1 MRIIHGHR
9 IVLLSA
15 VFLSGVF
22 GDFSGPSFLAPRD
35 LTSDRSLVRTAWNS
49 LTDVLEASGLGGTNI
64 SNNTNLPN
72 ASRLPDSAQNI
83 TFSIGLFSLEDPNA
97 VSLQFHHTSPEIA
110 ASPQGTKNVDG
121 NSIYRIASVTKVF
134 TVLAGLL
141 TLSDAEWERPLD
153 DILAPLSGQ
162 GNQDNALSTSWHTIT
177 PRALA
182 AQLGGVPRDGFPNLG
197 ELALQLVLTN
207 TSEAALM
214 ARTGLPPA
222 NITDPLSN
230 PPCLTYIL
238 LGQDCPSI
246 PYISGVANRAP
257 TFPSWTTPGYSNN
270 GFTLLGLALSALTN
284 RTIHQLYQS
293 QILTPLKMTSTF
305 SDPPPTSL
313 FPRSVI
319 VNDPIAGGF
328 AVPNGIFVSSGG
340 VFSTVSDL
348 ARFGTGILNSSL
360 LAPERTRRWLK
371 PVSHTAR
378 LEYDVG
384 APWEIV
390 RSVDSVSGKVT
401 DLYTK
406 SGDSGLFSSW
416 FVLVPEYGFG
426 FTVLTAGSSPGRS
439 ALVAGLTDLLTD
451 TLLPALRRQ
460 AEAEAGRR
468 FAGVY
473 KAEGGLNSSMV
484 LATSTSA
491 ADAAPGLVV
500 SSWVSNGT
508 DVLPFLANIM
518 GPGPFRLL
526 PSVDDGAYGQVAFR
540 LVGSRDAPASPGRA
554 GGGEG
559 LFSAPGMTSG
569 DWLVVDSSTYYGM
582 GLSLLVFDLG
592 KDGKACAVEVPAYRV
607 TLKKAART
615 C

>member
-1 MRIIHGHR
+1 
-9 IVLLSA
+9 
-15 VFLSGVF
+15 
-22 GDFSGPSFLAPRD
+22 
-35 LTSDRSLVRTAWNS
+35 
-49 LTDVLEASGLGGTNI
+49 
-64 SNNTNLPN
+64 
-72 ASRLPDSAQNI
+72 
-83 TFSIGLFSLEDPNA
+83 
-97 VSLQFHHTSPEIA
+97 
-110 ASPQGTKNVDG
+110 
-121 NSIYRIASVTKVF
+121 
-134 TVLAGLL
+134 
-141 TLSDAEWERPLD
+141 
-153 DILAPLSGQ
+153 
-162 GNQDNALSTSWHTIT
+162 
-177 PRALA
+177 
-182 AQLGGVPRDGFPNLG
+182 
-197 ELALQLVLTN
+197 
-207 TSEAALM
+207 
-214 ARTGLPPA
+214 
-222 NITDPLSN
+222 
-230 PPCLTYIL
+230 
-238 LGQDCPSI
+238 
-246 PYISGVANRAP
+246 
-257 TFPSWTTPGYSNN
+257 
-270 GFTLLGLALSALTN
+270 
-284 RTIHQLYQS
+284 
-293 QILTPLKMTSTF
+293 
-305 SDPPPTSL
+305 
-313 FPRSVI
+313 
-319 VNDPIAGGF
+319 
-328 AVPNGIFVSSGG
+328 
-340 VFSTVSDL
+340 
-348 ARFGTGILNSSL
+348 
-360 LAPERTRRWLK
+360 
-371 PVSHTAR
+371 
-378 LEYDVG
+378 
-384 APWEIV
+384 
-390 RSVDSVSGKVT
+390 VDSVSGKVT

-406 SGDSGLFSSW
+406 SGDSGLYSSW

-526 PSVDDGAYGQVAFR
+526 PSVDDGAYGRVAFR

-582 GLSLLVFDLG
+582 GLSLLVFDQG
-592 KDGKACAVEVPAYRV
+592 KDGKACAVEVPSYRV